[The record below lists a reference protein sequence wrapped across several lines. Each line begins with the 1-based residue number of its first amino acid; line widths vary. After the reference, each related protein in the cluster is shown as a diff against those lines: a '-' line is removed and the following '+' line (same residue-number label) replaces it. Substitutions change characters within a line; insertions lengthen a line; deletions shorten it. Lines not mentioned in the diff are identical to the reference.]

1 MPGLAWEMQRH
12 SVLREEIAVESV
24 TRTTQ
29 QPEAGI
35 EPKATVIFDVRSMP
49 LEVLTADAG
58 VRHMVSRILD
68 RMDGP
73 SRVNVAK
80 FNSSI

>member
-1 MPGLAWEMQRH
+1 
-12 SVLREEIAVESV
+12 VESHPGS
-24 TRTTQ
+24 TRQ
-29 QPEAGI
+29 LEVRI
-35 EPKATVIFDVRSMP
+35 EPTATAIFDVRSMP
-49 LEVLTADAG
+49 LEMLTADAG
-58 VRHMVSRILD
+58 AHNMVDRILD